1 MTSQTASNSVA
12 FRYRIPFEA
21 PEIVRRELP
30 GAELALAQLGHCR
43 PPLGRVEVG
52 QVPGRPDAAPGH
64 RVAVEQRQA
73 GGSARG
79 GWAAD
84 WKARHANPQCFM
96 PTALLGEPGCATTG
110 RPGRAT
116 RARRTPPEPRE

>member
-43 PPLGRVEVG
+43 PPPGRVEVG

-79 GWAAD
+79 RCAGRCGWAED
-84 WKARHANPQCFM
+84 WKARHGNPQCFM
-96 PTALLGEPGCATTG
+96 PTAL
-110 RPGRAT
+110 
-116 RARRTPPEPRE
+116 